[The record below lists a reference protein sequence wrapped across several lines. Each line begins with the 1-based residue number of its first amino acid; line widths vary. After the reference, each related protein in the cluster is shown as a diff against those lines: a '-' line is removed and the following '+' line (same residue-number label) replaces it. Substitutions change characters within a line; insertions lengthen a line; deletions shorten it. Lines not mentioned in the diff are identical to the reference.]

1 MENKKHVAPL
11 ADAAVR
17 PVKVGVYV
25 VCGVL
30 VLYYCLILWWGVKPN
45 VGLEYKMYYITHEL
59 SDWCGYGNLK
69 YVYGTKEVCITRNEN
84 TIAQTSEV
92 ICARKGQ
99 GFGESTLSGTAVT
112 GEEAFVYYLPERDA
126 SAAKLLVEV
135 SEFDGDGVSVYA
147 GEKLIGTID
156 NSGNYTFDVGSVSGN
171 EILKIRFENGKS
183 SFTLYSL
190 ELDS

>member
-1 MENKKHVAPL
+1 VY
-11 ADAAVR
+11 AVC
-17 PVKVGVYV
+17 VL
-25 VCGVL
+25 L
-30 VLYYCLILWWGVKPN
+30 VLYYVLVLVWGVKPN
-45 VGLEYKMYYITHEL
+45 VGLEYRMYYITQEL

-69 YVYGTKEVCITRNEN
+69 YVYGTKEICITRNEN
-84 TIAQTSEV
+84 TVKENSDA

-112 GEEAFVYYLPERDA
+112 GENSYVYYLPEKDA

-135 SEFDGDGVSVYA
+135 TEFDGGAVSVYA
-147 GEKLIGTID
+147 GEKLIGTIGD
-156 NSGNYTFDVGSVSGN
+156 SGNYRFDVGSVSGN

-183 SFTLYSL
+183 TYTLYSL